1 MARQRIFM
9 SILVVLLLCFTG
21 TSVLAETHL
30 SFGSSNPGGVWY
42 TMVGGMTTLL
52 TEKIPDLTV
61 TLLSTGG
68 SVENIRRLRT
78 GDMNMAF
85 VHASHT
91 YQSWHGTDEM
101 FEGKPNKDIAG
112 LCQAYASPH
121 YFVTLKKSGIKSMKD
136 LEGKRVL
143 LGPPASGSAYNSKLA
158 LDVLGIKVQEKYLS
172 YSEMC
177 SQMKDGHI
185 DALGQSGAPA
195 DGIVELAATE
205 DIYVIPF
212 TPEEIKKITDTA
224 PYFQAGALKANTY
237 RGQTE
242 PVPTFQ
248 FVVSWIARRDVPEDL
263 VYKML
268 KTAFLPESR
277 KYLETVNPTWCEM
290 APNLENFKQLGVPIH
305 PGAIKYWKEQ
315 GVEIPEYEVQY

>member
-1 MARQRIFM
+1 MVTRRLLM
-9 SILVVLLLCFTG
+9 WILVVLVLCFTG
-21 TSVLAETHL
+21 TGTFAETRL
-30 SFGSSNPGGVWY
+30 TFGSSNPGGVWY
-42 TMVGGMTTLL
+42 TMVGGLTTLL
-52 TEKIPDLTV
+52 TEKIPGITV

-68 SVENIRRLRT
+68 SVENIRRLRM
-78 GDMNMAF
+78 GDMDMAF

-91 YQSWHGTDEM
+91 YQSWHGTDM
-101 FEGKPNKDIAG
+101 FEGKPNMDIAG
-112 LCQAYASPH
+112 VCQAYASPH
-121 YFVTLKKSGIKSMKD
+121 YFVTLKKSGIKSMSD
-136 LEGKRVL
+136 LAGKRVL

-158 LDVLGIKVQEKYLS
+158 LDLLGIKVKEVYLS

-185 DALGQSGAPA
+185 DALGMSGAPA

-224 PYFQAGALKANTY
+224 PYFQGGALKANVY

-248 FVVSWIARRDVPEDL
+248 FVVSWIVRRELPEDL
-263 VYKML
+263 VYRMV

-277 KYLETVNPTWCEM
+277 KYLESVNPTWSEM
-290 APNLENFKQLGVPIH
+290 APNLENFKQLGIPIH
-305 PGAIKYWKEQ
+305 PGAVRFWREQ
-315 GVEIPEYEVQY
+315 GVKIPQYEIKH